1 MKSILGKGF
10 PVLECKNPNYSEFNA
25 DGTINTN
32 YKMIEGFQQFNNF
45 THSNFVPLSERVI
58 FQGFS
63 FVIPMFNDES
73 EPGLYEQVLPELKHL
88 HDIGITEFW
97 WPPPYKALSL
107 NEYKEGYAVSDRYD
121 VGEFNQEGSTRTK
134 YGTREQLEVALKY
147 AHSKGI
153 RNMAD
158 IVPNQMYFGTMTVAP
173 CIWCSDNVNMSDALM
188 YYNSFPTSNT
198 ETAPSSPRAV
208 CGLNAAWSAGGGT
221 GQETYGLIPQFEY
234 FHVNGF
240 NPSTGILSNGSGT
253 GMYCVL
259 RDKNFIPYR
268 FYGNGNPKNY
278 LPDWLQNAYD
288 QNNYITIQSTD
299 TYLLI
304 TQGWVDFVH
313 FIPYACF
320 YQEEYDVT
328 ALGEY
333 SIDAGSGERSLY
345 IPTPSNKN
353 FVPDMRDGSHTDDSY
368 RLLIQR
374 QRFLDYLKA
383 LPIDPSISTSTSDED
398 LISWIKNY
406 VGSNVGYQMSQWVA
420 EQPGY
425 GGLGVYK
432 NGYGY
437 YTQSIETKVVSQ
449 TTTKTVSVDGNGI
462 TVGDTTSTSS
472 QTLSDSTTTSYIG
485 YVTTGSTTT
494 SNTVPGSTTTSTKI
508 EDGIT
513 STITSST
520 ETITTV
526 TTTNTFHGSSWVV
539 WNQNPSTNDDT
550 VMTNFM
556 MDIITKNHSNS
567 SDIEG
572 EFLLGTDI
580 NNENIDV
587 LYDTVNWQKFLINLG
602 FDGFRFDAAGW
613 YSNKILTNSGI
624 LMTNLFGKDIINH
637 ISVLEDYGDNQHKDY
652 LSSWY
657 NFKDVTTYGSTSEG
671 NVTIANMGYTGYV
684 NFPQLS
690 YNTALYYSLES
701 TVMKGFSSGSLLTYF
716 QGIAGGSHGAFSINR
731 PYDYDLTLLP
741 SLKDSFV
748 GGQFRGGNDDEALQG
763 TNLNWSLCNNHDM
776 ELNDQIRQ
784 YPTNDGSDN
793 STLLGL
799 MNSCEQYCYDR
810 RIRNKVTAHKNI
822 VMSYAL
828 MLMNDFTVPTVF
840 YGDMYDPHKPYMS
853 TKSPYYAGIELMLK
867 IRKRYVK
874 GQQFNEFYSSNTDE
888 STNWD
893 QAMGSII
900 DAAAVIRF
908 GDSRDTG
915 CVLVIST
922 NENLSFTITV
932 PFSWQ
937 HANQTMKNVF
947 AIGEEYS
954 RTDSAGNFEV
964 FVTPE
969 NTPITQ
975 GYMSLWIPI

>member
-1 MKSILGKGF
+1 MKSILNKSF
-10 PVLECKNPNYSEFNA
+10 PVIECKNPNYSAYNA
-25 DGTINTN
+25 DGSVNKN
-32 YKMIEGFQQFNNF
+32 YKKIEGFSKFDKH
-45 THSNFVPLSERVI
+45 THSAFVPLNERVI

-63 FVIPMFNDES
+63 FVIPLFIDES

-88 HDIGITEFW
+88 HDIGITDFW

-107 NEYKEGYAVSDRYD
+107 NEYKEGYAVADRYD
-121 VGEFNQEGSTRTK
+121 VGEFNQQGSTRTK
-134 YGTREQLEVALKY
+134 YGTREQLEYALSY
-147 AHSKGI
+147 AHSKGL

-173 CIWCSDNVNMSDALM
+173 CMWCSDNVNMSNALM
-188 YYNSFPTSNT
+188 YYNSFPISNT
-198 ETAPSSPRAV
+198 ETIPSSPRAL
-208 CGLNAAWSAGGGT
+208 CGLNAAWSAGGGI
-221 GQETYGLIPQFEY
+221 GQETHGLIPQFEY
-234 FHVNGF
+234 FHVNSF
-240 NPSTGILSNGSGT
+240 NSSGGILSTGSGT

-278 LPDWLQNAYD
+278 LPDWLQNAY
-288 QNNYITIQSTD
+288 NENKYITIQSTD

-304 TQGWVDFVH
+304 NQGWVDYVH
-313 FIPYACF
+313 FVPYACF
-320 YQEEYDVT
+320 YQEEYNIQNVGT
-328 ALGEY
+328 Y
-333 SIDAGSGERSLY
+333 YFDASSNSEQSASTSGFY
-345 IPTPSNKN
+345 A
-353 FVPDMRDGSHTDDSY
+353 DMRSGSYTDSSY
-368 RLLIQR
+368 IAVCQY
-374 QRFLDYLKA
+374 QRFLDYLKE
-383 LPIDPSISTSTSDED
+383 LPIDPSINKDTPDKD

-406 VGSNVGYQMSQWVA
+406 VGSDVGKQMSEWIA
-420 EQPGY
+420 KQPGY
-425 GGLGVYK
+425 GGINVSN
-432 NGYGY
+432 NGF
-437 YTQSIETKVVSQ
+437 
-449 TTTKTVSVDGNGI
+449 DR
-462 TVGDTTSTSS
+462 
-472 QTLSDSTTTSYIG
+472 
-485 YVTTGSTTT
+485 
-494 SNTVPGSTTTSTKI
+494 
-508 EDGIT
+508 
-513 STITSST
+513 
-520 ETITTV
+520 
-526 TTTNTFHGSSWVV
+526 SWVV
-539 WNQNPSTNDDT
+539 WNQNSSTNDDT

-556 MDIITKNHSNS
+556 MDIITKNQSNS

-587 LYDTVNWQKFLINLG
+587 LYDTVNWQKFLLNLG

-637 ISVLEDYGDNQHKDY
+637 LSVLEDYGDSQQKDY
-652 LSSWY
+652 LSSWEA
-657 NFKDVTTYGSTSEG
+657 FMDESTIDTG
-671 NVTIANMGYTGYV
+671 IPKHVDMGYLDSV

-690 YNTALYYSLES
+690 YNTSLYYSLS
-701 TVMKGFSSGSLLTYF
+701 DTVMRGFEGGALLEYF
-716 QGIAGGSHGAFSINR
+716 QGAAGGSHGAFSASK
-731 PYDYDLTLLP
+731 PLDYDLTLLP
-741 SLKDSFV
+741 TLKNSFA
-748 GGQFRGGNDDEALQG
+748 GGQFRGGIDDEGNRG

-776 ELNDQIRQ
+776 EINDQIKQ

-810 RIRNKVTAHKNI
+810 RIRNKVKAHKNI
-822 VMSYAL
+822 VMSYAM
-828 MLMNDFTVPTVF
+828 MLMNDFTVPTVY

-874 GQQFNEFYSSNTDE
+874 GQQFNEFYSSNIDG
-888 STNWD
+888 SKNWD
-893 QAMGSII
+893 QSFAQII
-900 DAAAVIRF
+900 EAAAVIRF

-922 NENLSFTITV
+922 NENLSFTVTV

-947 AIGEEYS
+947 AIGEEYA
-954 RTDSAGNFEV
+954 RTDAAGNFDV